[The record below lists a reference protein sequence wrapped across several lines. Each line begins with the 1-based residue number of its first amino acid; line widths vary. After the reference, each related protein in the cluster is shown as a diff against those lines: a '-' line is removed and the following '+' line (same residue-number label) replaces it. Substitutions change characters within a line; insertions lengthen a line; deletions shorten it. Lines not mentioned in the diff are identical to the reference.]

1 MKRKLLMTTLIVAFA
16 KITFA
21 QFTTG
26 NLVVARI
33 GDGTTYNTGVSRPVS
48 LVEYTIAGAVVG
60 SAVNLNTT
68 PAGSRLTLNDNAG
81 TEGMLALSSDRV
93 FLSLGGYDSATGVA
107 AATVFGTTTT
117 KVIARIN
124 SLKTVDYT
132 TKILA
137 GDFASNFREALSV
150 DGTNFWFTSASGG
163 VRYVPFG
170 NSSTT
175 TSTAV
180 AQSNGNYTNARG
192 LGIYGGQLYCSFFN
206 TANYG
211 LSSIGT
217 GSPTTTATPTALTGF
232 TKNVANGDFVFFDLD
247 ATVSGVDVAY
257 ITEGATLKKY
267 SLVAGT
273 WTQNSSIALTNT
285 SFGLTGITNAAGKV
299 FLFFTVGG
307 PTTGT
312 PTSGVGENNTLETIS
327 DINGYNAV
335 SSSTTTTVLA
345 SAGTGYAFRG
355 VSFTPNSPV
364 VLPVSLNNFN
374 GKTTADGIQL
384 NWATSSENN
393 NDRFE
398 VLRSDDATNFQTITS
413 VKGSGTST
421 QTNNYAYLDSK
432 PTGGVN
438 YYQLNQVDL
447 DGKATL
453 SNVVAV
459 NFGLKDSEVNIYAN
473 ATDLTFNI
481 KALKGGNAIIS
492 VYNVN
497 GAEVLTKSIAV
508 DAGLNTKNINIT
520 GLQQGVYVAKL
531 NFENKLSTKKFIK

>member
-1 MKRKLLMTTLIVAFA
+1 
-16 KITFA
+16 
-21 QFTTG
+21 
-26 NLVVARI
+26 
-33 GDGTTYNTGVSRPVS
+33 
-48 LVEYTIAGAVVG
+48 
-60 SAVNLNTT
+60 
-68 PAGSRLTLNDNAG
+68 
-81 TEGMLALSSDRV
+81 MLALSSDRV
-93 FLSLGGYDSATGVA
+93 FLSLVGYDSATGVA

-137 GDFASNFREALSV
+137 GDFSSNFREALSA

-163 VRYVPFG
+163 VRYVPFC

-180 AQSNGNYTNARG
+180 AQSVGNYTNARG
-192 LGIYGGQLYCSFFN
+192 LGIYGGQLYCSLFN

-217 GSPTTTATPTALTGF
+217 GLPTTTATPTALTGF
-232 TKNVANGDFVFFDLD
+232 TKNIANGDFVFFDLD

-273 WTQNSSIALTNT
+273 WTQNSSTTLTNT
-285 SFGLTGITNAAGKV
+285 SFGMTGITNAAGKV

-307 PTTGT
+307 TT
-312 PTSGVGENNTLETIS
+312 PASGIGENNTLETIS
-327 DINGYNAV
+327 DVNGYNAEL
-335 SSSTTTTVLA
+335 SSATTTVLA

-355 VSFTPNSPV
+355 FSFTPNSPV
-364 VLPVSLNNFN
+364 VLPVGLNNFN
-374 GKTTADGIQL
+374 SKTTADGIQL

-413 VKGSGTST
+413 LKGSGTST
-421 QTNNYAYLDSK
+421 QTNYYAYLDSK
-432 PTGGVN
+432 PTSGVN
-438 YYQLNQVDL
+438 YYHLNQVDL

-473 ATDLTFNI
+473 ATHLTFNI

-508 DAGLNTKNINIT
+508 EAGLNTKNINIA